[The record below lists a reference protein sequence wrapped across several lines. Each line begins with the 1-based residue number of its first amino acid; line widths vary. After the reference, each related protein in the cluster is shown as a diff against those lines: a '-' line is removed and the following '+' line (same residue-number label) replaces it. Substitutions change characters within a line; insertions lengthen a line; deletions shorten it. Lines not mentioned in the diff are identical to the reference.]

1 MAVLTL
7 PARWQT
13 PCSTFRA
20 MSRFAATGRVEV
32 GNLEHSVAEL
42 PWGVLRG
49 AFGPSDGSIGAH
61 ANVPSALSVLRH
73 AQLYVG
79 HPEEIEEAFAVL
91 ERHALRHRVLY
102 PVAVTIV
109 PFLFDFIRRGSP
121 VSERIAELIAEYVAA
136 SDTLESHMRDRMH
149 EIIIDHAGEVLGWL
163 ARFDRPLAA
172 LAIHVPALQPR
183 YLAALETS
191 PVSPFALL
199 ALLEIGIGPRRCVEI
214 ALEILDDREANEIV
228 RAAGAAFLM
237 RFGDDSTSLRE
248 RIDAALPPSA
258 PAQLANLVTR
268 LWVPRIERPVVAPR
282 MVVAEVVFAG
292 ERLVLVRAGARSVT
306 LPWPGSHVQRGDV
319 LSVGITVHGQA
330 KLVVFTEPTGAVRV
344 IDFDATAS
352 ARVSH

>member
-1 MAVLTL
+1 
-7 PARWQT
+7 
-13 PCSTFRA
+13 
-20 MSRFAATGRVEV
+20 MSRHAPTGRVEV
-32 GNLEHSVAEL
+32 ANLEHSVAEL

-91 ERHALRHRVLY
+91 ERHALRHRLLY
-102 PVAVTIV
+102 PVAVTVV
-109 PFLFDFIRRGSP
+109 PFLLDFIRRGSP
-121 VSERIAELIAEYVAA
+121 IAERIAELVAEYVASA
-136 SDTLESHMRDRMH
+136 DTLEPQLRDRLH
-149 EIIIDHAGEVLGWL
+149 EIIVAHASEVMGWIG
-163 ARFDRPLAA
+163 RFDRPLAA
-172 LAIHVPALQPR
+172 LAIHVPALQPA
-183 YLAALETS
+183 YLHALEIS
-191 PVSPFALL
+191 PISPFALL
-199 ALLEIGIGPRRCVEI
+199 ALIEIGAGPRRCVEV
-214 ALEILDDREANEIV
+214 ALEILDDRDANPIT

-237 RFGDDSTSLRE
+237 RFGDDCTSLRE

-282 MVVAEVVFAG
+282 MVDAEVLFAG

-306 LPWPGSHVQRGDV
+306 LPWSEAGVRKGDV
-319 LSVGITVHGQA
+319 LQVGITVHGQP

-344 IDFDATAS
+344 IDFEISAS
-352 ARVSH
+352 GS